1 VNDVLIECGFN
12 IQNVTYAKDEGS
24 NLSTM
29 IVMLGLSTPF
39 VGSHWGY
46 AMFKCYQY
54 AIDNTKVYSR
64 STSISIKK
72 VIIHLVK
79 DHNMDKKSVKG

>member
-12 IQNVTYAKDEGS
+12 IQNATYAKDERG

-39 VGSHWGY
+39 VGNDWGY

-54 AIDNTKVYSR
+54 AINNTKVYSR
-64 STSISIKK
+64 STSILIKK
-72 VIIHLVK
+72 
-79 DHNMDKKSVKG
+79 S